1 MKSKSPIRV
10 TFWLIIAVMAFFA
23 MAASSPQCASSDD
36 RVLNPGLEPLAGG
49 NPCIAK
55 CNADRETAFQE
66 EKIRFKG
73 DKAACNGEPGCK
85 EEAEALHA
93 ILLTEINA
101 DMDDCKL
108 ACQHEQG
115 SATGGQ

>member
-10 TFWLIIAVMAFFA
+10 TFWLIIAVTAFFA

-36 RVLNPGLEPLAGG
+36 RALNPGFEPLSEESD
-49 NPCIAK
+49 CIKA
-55 CNADRETAFQE
+55 CNVARSIAFQLE
-66 EKIRFKG
+66 MIRFKA
-73 DKAACNGEPGCK
+73 DKAACNHEPGCK

-93 ILLTEINA
+93 LLMTELNA
-101 DMDDCKL
+101 DMDDCKT

-115 SATGGQ
+115 SA